1 MQTTRKLSLFV
12 FVVSQ
17 HSLPLGNALRVSR
30 RKYKAFIL
38 NTPQCLLI
46 LEDLQSADQPF
57 QTQQVIAVGRYID
70 LVEDNIRGSR
80 RLGVALL
87 FADYLLLRGL

>member
-1 MQTTRKLSLFV
+1 MQSTRKLSLFV
-12 FVVSQ
+12 
-17 HSLPLGNALRVSR
+17 SLANSHALLKIHCVRLGEKN
-30 RKYKAFIL
+30 KAFIL
-38 NTPQCLLI
+38 NTPQYLLI

-70 LVEDNIRGSR
+70 LVEDSIRGSR

-87 FADYLLLRGL
+87 FAD